1 MDSKAAFA
9 GDYDRRAFLKAL
21 SLASAAGIG
30 GWSSLLFA
38 AEPPPET
45 PRIRLAQVPGICF
58 APQYVAEEL
67 LRGEGFSEVNYL
79 RLPGGTTVPA
89 AMGQG
94 EVDLVIRYVA
104 STVLDID
111 AGLPLLMLAGIHPGC
126 FELFGSSRVQSVRD
140 LKGRVVSIPA
150 EGSTQQV
157 FLAAV
162 AAQVGLDP
170 KRDIRWEVHPLA
182 DQLQRLAEEKVDA
195 IMTFPPVAQEARAR
209 KIGRV
214 IVNSATDKPW
224 AQYFCCGITANRE
237 FVRRHPVAAKRAVRA
252 LLKAADLCA
261 TGPET
266 TARFLVDR
274 GYASRY
280 DYVVQAL
287 KEIPYRHWRSY
298 SAEDSV
304 RFWALRLN
312 ETGFIKSS
320 PNRILSEG
328 TDWRFLNELKMELK
342 A

>member
-1 MDSKAAFA
+1 MISRRDFVGGLAGTAATF
-9 GDYDRRAFLKAL
+9 GFGTRT
-21 SLASAAGIG
+21 
-30 GWSSLLFA
+30 FA

-45 PRIRLAQVPGICF
+45 SRIRLAQVPGICF

-67 LRGEGFSEVNYL
+67 LRGEGFSDIKYL

-89 AMGQG
+89 AMGKG

-104 STVLDID
+104 SSVLDID
-111 AGLPLLMLAGIHPGC
+111 AGLPVVMLAGIHPGC
-126 FELFGSSRVQSVRD
+126 FELFGSSRVQTVRD
-140 LKGRVVSIPA
+140 LKGKTVSILS
-150 EGSTQQV
+150 EGSTQHV

-170 KRDIRWEVHPLA
+170 KRDIRWEENPLA
-182 DQLQRLAEEKVDA
+182 EQLQRLAAGKVDA
-195 IMTFPPVAQEARAR
+195 IMTFPPVAQEARAK
-209 KIGRV
+209 KIGHV
-214 IVNSATDKPW
+214 VVNSATDKPW
-224 AQYFCCGITANRE
+224 SQYFCCGITANRE

-274 GYASRY
+274 GYAERY

-287 KEIPYRHWRSY
+287 KEIPYRHWRTY

-304 RFWALRLN
+304 RFWALRLH

-320 PNRILSEG
+320 PNRILAEG
-328 TDWRFLNELKMELK
+328 TDWRFLNELKKELK